1 MTTPRGTRSLLRRP
15 VRGELS
21 ALATT
26 PALRPEDRT
35 RRRHESQRPDVRA
48 PVLGQGRRP
57 SPARRA
63 ACAPAVASFP
73 RAAKALLACA
83 LVTGALWSV
92 TAARADETPPPS
104 PTPTTTTPDA
114 PPPDPYK
121 APAKSPPQSSKPKT
135 SPRPPTRSA
144 PAAPVRQYTPP
155 VSRPSTP
162 TYNAPTYTAP
172 TYRAPTYRAPV
183 TRAKTH
189 RVAKKAV
196 DKPRKRAVHRR
207 TKANPA
213 PVTVTLAPMAH
224 VLAAA
229 KVPLPV
235 ASTSDSGRDP
245 YLWLAGLAFAL
256 LAVAGLSLH
265 LLSVRVFHVRFE

>member
-1 MTTPRGTRSLLRRP
+1 MTAPRGRRSLLRRP
-15 VRGELS
+15 GRGELS
-21 ALATT
+21 PLATA

-35 RRRHESQRPDVRA
+35 HRRHESQRPDVPA
-48 PVLGQGRRP
+48 PLLGPGRRP
-57 SPARRA
+57 SPARGV

-83 LVTGALWSV
+83 LVTAALWSV
-92 TAARADETPPPS
+92 TAARADETPAPS

-121 APAKSPPQSSKPKT
+121 APAKSPPQSSKPKST
-135 SPRPPTRSA
+135 PQPPTRSA
-144 PAAPVRQYTPP
+144 PAAPVRSYTPP
-155 VSRPSTP
+155 VQSRPSTS

-196 DKPRKRAVHRR
+196 PRKRAVHRR
-207 TKANPA
+207 AKPKPA

-229 KVPLPV
+229 EAPLPV
-235 ASTSDSGRDP
+235 VSTSDGGRDP